1 MTHDTMMN
9 AVTFDRPDE
18 RDRLD
23 HMAQGIIGQ
32 PLDRLDGPAKVS
44 GSATY
49 AAEHVFEGCLD
60 GVLITATIP
69 KGRVTALSKADAL
82 AMPGVVAV
90 IDDARL
96 TTRAAQGGDGEA
108 PDQHAQ
114 EVAYYGQPVALLVA
128 ESFEQARDA
137 AKRLTVE
144 YDAEALADIVLAPE
158 DRRAEWNEQKGKSV
172 HQGDLPHAMASAAH
186 WVDATYHTAGHVAAA
201 MEPHATIARWDG
213 DTLTVN
219 SSLQMLNYNVPELAD
234 ALGLSEDKV
243 RILAHYVGGGFGSK
257 LGVSPECVAASLAA
271 MELGRPVRV
280 VMSRQQVCQIIN
292 HRSQTT
298 QRLRLAA
305 DGAGRLLGI
314 GHESRATNV
323 PGEDFFEPVVQGT
336 KFLYGGEHRLL
347 VQEGAEI
354 HRMPA
359 GSVRAPGEAV
369 GMNVLECAMDELAEA
384 VGIDPVELRLRNI
397 PDKHPSDGRPYA
409 SRKLAECLEEGAKA
423 FGWDG
428 TDRTPAA
435 RREGEW
441 WVGTGMASAARVHML
456 GTAEVRVTL
465 NPDGTAEIATD
476 MTDIGT
482 GHYTIFSQI
491 AGEMLGLDP
500 ANVLVRLGDS
510 SLPAGSGSG
519 GSWGAPTTG
528 SAVFL
533 ACEAVREAVCAKL
546 GCGEEDLTLKDGFAT
561 YGNERKPLTEVL
573 GGEAITRMGRMEEGK
588 TLKDFAAAT
597 YGAFFAEVAVNGWT
611 GETRVRRMTGAFGIG
626 RVLNAKTA
634 RSQCLGGMV
643 WGIGSALTEELAFD
657 PVDGHLVNHDLAE
670 YHVPVHADM
679 PDMEVIFVE
688 ERDGAASPL
697 QSKGVGELGLCGAGG
712 AIANAIYN
720 ASGVRGRSFPITPDK
735 LLAELP
741 LPV

>member
-1 MTHDTMMN
+1 MTKETTMN
-9 AVTFDRPDE
+9 ALVLDRPDE

-23 HMAQGIIGQ
+23 HMAQGVIGR

-44 GSATY
+44 GAARY
-49 AAEHVFEGCLD
+49 AAEHAFDGCLE
-60 GVLITATIP
+60 GVLVTATIT
-69 KGRVTALSKADAL
+69 KGRVTDLNKAAAL

-114 EVAYYGQPVALLVA
+114 EVYYFGQPIALLVA
-128 ESFEQARDA
+128 ASFEQARDA
-137 AKRLTVE
+137 AKRLVVS
-144 YDAEALADIVLAPE
+144 YDAEPPADLVVAP
-158 DRRAEWNEQKGKSV
+158 DDHRAQWNEQKGKSV
-172 HQGDLPHAMASAAH
+172 RQGDLPHAMATAAH
-186 WVDATYHTAGHVAAA
+186 TVDATYHTAGHVAAA

-213 DTLTVN
+213 DLLTVH

-234 ALGLSEDKV
+234 AVGLPEDQV

-292 HRSQTT
+292 RRSETT

-305 DGAGRLLGI
+305 DGEGRLLGI
-314 GHESRATNV
+314 GHASRATNV
-323 PGEDFFEPVVQGT
+323 PGEDYFEPVVQGT
-336 KFLYGGEHRLL
+336 RFLYAGEHRLL
-347 VQEGAEI
+347 VQEGAAI

-369 GMNVLECAMDELAEA
+369 GMNALECAMDELAEA
-384 VGIDPVELRLRNI
+384 VGIDPVALRLRNI

-409 SRKLAECLEEGAKA
+409 SRKLAECLQAGAKA
-423 FGWDG
+423 FGWNG
-428 TDRTPAA
+428 ADRTPAA
-435 RREGEW
+435 RRDGEW
-441 WVGTGMASAARVHML
+441 WIGTGMASAARVHFL

-465 NPDGTAEIATD
+465 NADGTAEIATD

-500 ANVLVRLGDS
+500 ADVLVRLGDS

-533 ACEAVREAVCAKL
+533 ACEAVRAALCEKL
-546 GCGEEDLTLKDGFAT
+546 GCGEIDLTLKDGFAI
-561 YGNERKPLTEVL
+561 YGNERTPLSEVL
-573 GGEAITRMGRMEEGK
+573 GGEAITRLGRMESGK

-597 YGAFFAEVAVNGWT
+597 YGAFFVEVAVNGWT

-643 WGIGSALTEELAFD
+643 WGIGSALTEALAFD

-670 YHVPVHADM
+670 YHLPVHADM
-679 PDMEVIFVE
+679 PDMEVILVE

-697 QSKGVGELGLCGAGG
+697 QAKGVGELGLCGAGG
-712 AIANAIYN
+712 AIANAIYH
-720 ASGVRGRSFPITPDK
+720 ACGVRVRSFPITPDK
-735 LLAELP
+735 LLAGLP
-741 LPV
+741 PL